1 MAHKVIANSI
11 CLPLFP
17 QHPQHPCSACLTPLR
32 HGCGLLKITKVA
44 WHFHALLL
52 TQRIPKMVVH
62 KLRLLNRVDT
72 FHARKSTG
80 PSSPILSPCPHTLR
94 KLAQVEP

>member
-11 CLPLFP
+11 CLHPAPL
-17 QHPQHPCSACLTPLR
+17 HLPLQC
-32 HGCGLLKITKVA
+32 CGLLDITKVA

-52 TQRIPKMVVH
+52 TRRIPKMVVH
-62 KLRLLNRVDT
+62 KLRLLNGVDT

-80 PSSPILSPCPHTLR
+80 PSSPILCSISPSLPLHY
-94 KLAQVEP
+94 AN